1 MCHDMDITDSF
12 IAAHLTGLIFYLFI
26 AGYVFT
32 QVLNAYKGPALMR
45 NSRIIPSRHNYES
58 PLISALSPAGP
69 IPE

>member
-1 MCHDMDITDSF
+1 MCQDMDITYSF
-12 IAAHLTGLIFYLFI
+12 IVAHLTGLIFYLFI
-26 AGYVFT
+26 AGYIFP
-32 QVLNAYKGPALMR
+32 QILNAYKGPALMR